1 MLLPGSRLAV
11 FFRVRTPMGDL
22 IDSLEG
28 EAAAVGGATFASI
41 TRAHGI
47 KDEVTFRQGLGAR
60 LPVWVATV
68 GACGGWAMG
77 PRVGSGSSSLQ
88 A

>member
-11 FFRVRTPMGDL
+11 FFRVRVPMGDL
-22 IDSLEG
+22 INSLEV
-28 EAAAVGGATFASI
+28 EAAAVADATFASI
-41 TRAHGI
+41 KTAHDI

-60 LPVWVATV
+60 LPAWVATV

-77 PRVGSGSSSLQ
+77 PRVRSRSSSVQ
-88 A
+88 V